1 LDLNSRA
8 EEPAVALCSLLSGAI
23 SRKEPGM
30 FLPLAKRSRRHGARK
45 GGLLKAKFK
54 YKNRRRHR
62 RLGRDV

>member
-1 LDLNSRA
+1 
-8 EEPAVALCSLLSGAI
+8 
-23 SRKEPGM
+23 M